1 VEGFPLSYLE
11 GIARLLAARGNW
23 ETFMDALATMLYGI
37 VLFSRCEEFI
47 EFAAIDAF
55 LAFKHRGESFVVS
68 ILADVLHT
76 LNVCHAKKGEKVL
89 CCVQVLYVWLVTT
102 ILKQADGSFC
112 PFENFRNC
120 FSKNDIN
127 WQSYLA
133 CLEESKI
140 IWCSKWK
147 NVSKMIWHYG
157 NFPNVPLMGTRAC
170 ISYNPILGMRQH
182 GYPIRGAPLE
192 NAITPFLIPSLSL
205 ENGEMLAKVRRAW
218 DKMIKKALT
227 IKSKEDVEGSYKQWL
242 QRRVHTI
249 GLPIPE
255 WGMNIEEDGELPQ
268 NLEEVLR
275 LEATLEKMKNE
286 KEKLRE
292 TLEETK
298 VEKERL
304 QETLDEV
311 KREKRKLQEML
322 EDTKEEN
329 ERLRDES
336 FAK

>member
-1 VEGFPLSYLE
+1 
-11 GIARLLAARGNW
+11 
-23 ETFMDALATMLYGI
+23 
-37 VLFSRCEEFI
+37 
-47 EFAAIDAF
+47 
-55 LAFKHRGESFVVS
+55 
-68 ILADVLHT
+68 
-76 LNVCHAKKGEKVL
+76 
-89 CCVQVLYVWLVTT
+89 
-102 ILKQADGSFC
+102 
-112 PFENFRNC
+112 
-120 FSKNDIN
+120 
-127 WQSYLA
+127 
-133 CLEESKI
+133 
-140 IWCSKWK
+140 
-147 NVSKMIWHYG
+147 
-157 NFPNVPLMGTRAC
+157 MGTRAC

-192 NAITPFLIPSLSL
+192 NAVTPFLIPSLSL

-218 DKMIKKALT
+218 DKMIKKDLT

-249 GLPIPE
+249 GLPFPE
-255 WGMNIEEDGELPQ
+255 WGMNIEEDGGLPQ